1 MKLKRLLAVAL
12 SLCML
17 FALGGCGDKENGGK
31 NSGELTSAD
40 VDAATFEGFKFKT
53 NPDLDFGGKT
63 VKVARDSAPKEGV
76 SANYDRELAIKAAI
90 EEKYNVKIE
99 YIEYGSEGPIENLV
113 LNYMS
118 GTAYADIVFT
128 TSPNLLQALTNKGI
142 FRPLDDYLDFSIDR
156 FKLTSAATKYVDGKH
171 YSYYPIKCDAGYF
184 IYYNT
189 DILLNNNC
197 EDPKELYEAGKWDWE
212 AFEKI
217 AKACLGQKNGKT
229 IYGIAGS
236 NILDGLMASN
246 GLTMLSAD
254 TKNGKVTCNLFTDAG
269 KNTLNFL
276 RTLTYVDK
284 AVDSTYGGNSGIETF
299 KNSLA
304 AMLVGPQYYGSHI
317 VQTGLPY
324 GMVPLPIGP
333 DTDTYTNICQYCYC
347 YSLSTNSTY
356 KTEDLL
362 QLAFELERNDPAIG
376 ENVYRSNDYEGNLQ
390 AFIDEYVDQGNH
402 YIDDTQAQF
411 VFDFI
416 NEKETVNKIEWL
428 TDDLKKVITEKIY
441 SPISKGEDVRSHLTS
456 IEPVINTALDEQF

>member
-63 VKVARDSAPKEGV
+63 VKVARDTAPKEGV
-76 SANYDRELAIKAAI
+76 SANYDRELTIKAAM

-99 YIEYGSEGPIENLV
+99 YVEYGSDGPIENLV
-113 LNYMS
+113 LNHMS

-156 FKLTSAATKYVDGKH
+156 FKLTSTATKYVDGKH
-171 YSYYPIKCDAGYF
+171 YSYYPIKYDAGYF
-184 IYYNT
+184 VYYNT
-189 DILLNNNC
+189 DLLLNNNC
-197 EDPKELYEAGKWDWE
+197 DDPRELYDAGKWNWE

-217 AKACLGQKNGKT
+217 AKACTGEKNGKT

-236 NILDGLMASN
+236 NLLDGLMASN
-246 GLTMLSAD
+246 GLSMVSAAD
-254 TKNGKVTCNLFTDAG
+254 GKVTCNLFTDAG
-269 KNTLNFL
+269 KNALNFL
-276 RTLTYVDK
+276 RTLTYTDK
-284 AVDSTYGGNSGIETF
+284 AVDGTYGSHNGIETF
-299 KNSLA
+299 NNNFA
-304 AMLVGPQYYGSHI
+304 AMLIGPQYYGSHL
-317 VQTGLPY
+317 VSTGIPY
-324 GMVPLPIGP
+324 EMVPLPIGP
-333 DTDTYTNICQYCYC
+333 DTDKYTNICQYCYC
-347 YSLSTNSTY
+347 YSLSANSTY

-362 QLAFELERNDPAIG
+362 QLAFELERNDPAL
-376 ENVYRSNDYEGNLQ
+376 EDVYRSDDYEGKLQ
-390 AFIDEYVDQGNH
+390 AFIDEYVDQANH

-411 VFDFI
+411 VFDFV
-416 NEKETVNKIEWL
+416 NDKETVNKIEWL

-456 IEPVINTALDEQF
+456 VEPVIKTALDEQF